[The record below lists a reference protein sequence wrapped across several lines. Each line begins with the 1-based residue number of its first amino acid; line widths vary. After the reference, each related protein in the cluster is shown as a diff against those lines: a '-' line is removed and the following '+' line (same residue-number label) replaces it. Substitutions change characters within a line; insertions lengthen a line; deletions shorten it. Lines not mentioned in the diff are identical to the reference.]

1 MTPEELL
8 RFMDRIEPLKSET
21 RHCFTRAGTPETVAA
36 HSWRL
41 AVFAMLLEDEF
52 PELDFNRILRM
63 CLIHDFGEAVT
74 GDIPSFQ
81 KTKINEQREESAIDM
96 LLSNLPEKVRQNLQG
111 LFGEML
117 KGETK
122 EAKMWRA
129 LDQLEAVIQHNE
141 SNLDTWLP
149 LEYMLNQT
157 YGEQAV
163 APFPFLVLLRQKLKQ
178 ETQEKIKIEGK

>member
-52 PELDFNRILRM
+52 PELDFNRVLRM
-63 CLIHDFGEAVT
+63 CLVHDFGEAVT

-81 KTKINEQREESAIDM
+81 KTKINI
-96 LLSNLPEKVRQNLQG
+96 
-111 LFGEML
+111 
-117 KGETK
+117 
-122 EAKMWRA
+122 
-129 LDQLEAVIQHNE
+129 
-141 SNLDTWLP
+141 
-149 LEYMLNQT
+149 
-157 YGEQAV
+157 
-163 APFPFLVLLRQKLKQ
+163 
-178 ETQEKIKIEGK
+178 